1 MSEENSPFRENG
13 EPLSRSSTIHLP
25 MADSPGAPEGKLS
38 ARPSENL
45 PEIHDDLV
53 RGDASAE
60 ILSNT
65 ISLDDDESNKS
76 SDEPKVKKS
85 RCLFSTWSYG
95 WLRRLFTS
103 LI

>member
-85 RCLFSTWSYG
+85 RCLFST
-95 WLRRLFTS
+95 
-103 LI
+103 

>member
-13 EPLSRSSTIHLP
+13 NEPLGRSSTIHLP

-60 ILSNT
+60 ILSHT
-65 ISLDDDESNKS
+65 ISLEDDESNKS
-76 SDEPKVKKS
+76 SDEPKVIKS
-85 RCLFSTWSYG
+85 RFSFSTRCPG
-95 WLRRLFTS
+95 WLSHL
-103 LI
+103 